1 MPGLDAFAYRREVK
15 TLSVRLGAPSDEAT
29 VMRASPSAGMK
40 RSLDTYIFAIF
51 ALTLCAVL
59 AVGGASLFMVNR
71 MMEKTYA
78 IEAESRNVDFINH
91 LHNKTYSLM
100 LAVQHFVARPDEPH
114 FQHALALSREID
126 GDLVRYLQQEAE
138 SAYPESAREIGLLHR
153 FRDSV
158 RKQRETI
165 AAFEALGTNAG
176 QLSQPAMALEKN
188 AESIQLL
195 AREINRLHFEII
207 SRKVAITR
215 DSMSFVAML
224 YALFS
229 GLGLALVYAGYR
241 LHSRYIV
248 EPIKYLANCTGK
260 VAAGDLC
267 ARALSDSQ
275 TEIGVLYRAFND
287 MVETLQ
293 SHEEKLLK
301 FNRELEQRVLE
312 RTQELE
318 AAQARLMRMEKAAML
333 GQIATSV
340 NHEIR
345 TPLNALYLNLQI
357 IGKRL
362 EQGDGDGKSLR
373 EGIGARLAVI
383 DREVARISDI
393 LEEFVLFA
401 RIAAPRFGDCALND
415 IVRHVA
421 ELLTPRAEQ
430 AGVDLRLALAASEPH
445 LDADENKL
453 TQVLVNLGV
462 NALHAM
468 PGGGTLS
475 IATDDLGD
483 AVDITVSD
491 TGVGIAE
498 ADITSIFLPFFSKKE
513 SGLGFGLAIA
523 QRIIEDHAGHIVC
536 RSQSGAGATFVARLP
551 KSHAV

>member
-1 MPGLDAFAYRREVK
+1 
-15 TLSVRLGAPSDEAT
+15 
-29 VMRASPSAGMK
+29 MRASPSAGMK

-59 AVGGASLFMVNR
+59 AVGGASLIMVNR

-78 IEAESRNVDFINH
+78 IEAESRNVDFINL
-91 LHNKTYSLM
+91 LHNKTYNLM
-100 LAVQHFVARPDEPH
+100 LAIQHFVARPDESR
-114 FQHALALSREID
+114 FQSALALSQEID
-126 GDLVRYLQQEAE
+126 GDLVKYLHHEAA
-138 SAYPESAREIGLLHR
+138 SAYPESAREIALLHR

-165 AAFEALGTNAG
+165 AAFKALGANVG
-176 QLSQPAMALEKN
+176 HFSQPIAELEKN
-188 AESIQLL
+188 AESIQML

-207 SRKVAITR
+207 SRKVAIAR
-215 DSMSFVAML
+215 DSMSFVAIL
-224 YALFS
+224 YSLFS

-241 LHSRYIV
+241 LHSRHIV
-248 EPIKYLANCTGK
+248 EPIKHLARSSGK
-260 VAAGDLC
+260 VAAGDLSV
-267 ARALSDSQ
+267 RAQSDSQ

-293 SHEEKLLK
+293 SHEEKLLS

-312 RTQELE
+312 RTLELE
-318 AAQARLMRMEKAAML
+318 SAQASLLRMEKAAML

-345 TPLNALYLNLQI
+345 TPLNALYLNLQL

-401 RIAAPRFGDCALND
+401 RIAPPRFGDCALND
-415 IVRHVA
+415 IVSHVA
-421 ELLTPRAEQ
+421 ELLAPRAEQ
-430 AGVDLRLALAASEPH
+430 AGVDLRLDLAASAPH

-468 PGGGTLS
+468 PEGGTLR
-475 IATDDLGD
+475 IATADLGD
-483 AVDITVSD
+483 AVSVTVSD
-491 TGVGIAE
+491 TGVGIAA
-498 ADITSIFLPFFSKKE
+498 ADIPSIFLPFFSKKE
-513 SGLGFGLAIA
+513 SGLGFGLAIV
-523 QRIIEDHAGHIVC
+523 QRIIEDHAGHITC
-536 RSQSGAGATFVARLP
+536 RSQPGAGATFIAQLP